1 MKFRARWTWPW
12 GPPFVVRINL
22 FSPFPTPPF
31 LSTTLF
37 ADRVVDGV
45 PCQIAAM
52 VAIIASAYL
61 HVNRVSPSLPFPSL
75 FSIPPSPLFYSFR
88 SPCFFFYPG
97 S

>member
-22 FSPFPTPPF
+22 FSPLFQLPLFFPTTP
-31 LSTTLF
+31 F
-37 ADRVVDGV
+37 ADRVVDGLA

-52 VAIIASAYL
+52 VAIILSAY
-61 HVNRVSPSLPFPSL
+61 HRVTPSLLFPSL
-75 FSIPPSPLFYSFR
+75 FPPFSTLLAVHN
-88 SPCFFFYPG
+88 FFYPG